1 MHTHHRYHSQES
13 AGSAGPAWFYGY
25 HHDSGQMRM
34 MTYPEYM
41 NSMQTTYTK
50 TMNNPGWVAQQWGG
64 GAPQGSQ
71 GKKSDCSCGCR
82 EREECDCDCH
92 CHVHCAD
99 AVEYARCGELRRIP
113 ITFENDTR
121 RERDVT
127 LTLGAFASRAGKE
140 LGWKAALSETTFTL
154 PACGEKTVV
163 LTVAVSC
170 GDQSPTGGDTN
181 AGAVVERTGGDVASC
196 EVAYATLRAEGCRVR
211 PLVIAVAVLPSHC
224 EAFHADCGCG
234 CC

>member
-1 MHTHHRYHSQES
+1 MHTHHHHSQQS
-13 AGSAGPAWFYGY
+13 AGSPGPAWFYGY
-25 HHDSGQMRM
+25 CHDSGQMKM
-34 MTYPEYM
+34 MSYPEYVS
-41 NSMQTTYTK
+41 NAQTTYSK
-50 TMNNPGWVAQQWGG
+50 TMNNPAWPMQQWSD
-64 GAPQGSQ
+64 AVQGQKGSHAR
-71 GKKSDCSCGCR
+71 KSDCGCHERDDCG
-82 EREECDCDCH
+82 CDCDCQ

-113 ITFENDTR
+113 ITFENETR
-121 RERDVT
+121 RDRDVT

-140 LGWKAALSETTFTL
+140 LGWKAALSDTTFTL

-163 LTVAVSC
+163 LTVAVQC
-170 GDQSPTGGDTN
+170 GTQNPTGDNG
-181 AGAVVERTGGDVASC
+181 GAVADRNDVESC

-211 PLVIAVAVLPSHC
+211 PLVIAVAVLPNHC